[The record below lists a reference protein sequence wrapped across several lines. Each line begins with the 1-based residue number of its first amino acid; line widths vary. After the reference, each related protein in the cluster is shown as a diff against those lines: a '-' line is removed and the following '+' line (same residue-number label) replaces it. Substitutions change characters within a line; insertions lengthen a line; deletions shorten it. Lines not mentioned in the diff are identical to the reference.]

1 MPAQPAE
8 HLPNCRLF
16 LMPPSTLDAGTIS
29 ACIAAAAD
37 AGDVACLVL
46 PADKKLIEEVLPMAQ
61 QRDIAVLV
69 SGDSRSA
76 AYAGADGVHLAT
88 PLKTSKPHAQVSRPE
103 SQHRLRCVRFAPCR
117 HGSRRK
123 RIDYLAFDLSNQA
136 GQDLLEW
143 WTPLFEV
150 PCVGINAADE
160 ASCIAAIEAGADFI
174 MPPDAMWQSADAAA
188 ESVGPSDRGRTEGQA
203 MNRFTPCRL
212 QHCSP

>member
-46 PADKKLIEEVLPMAQ
+46 PANKKLIEEVLPMAQ

-88 PLKTSKPHAQVSRPE
+88 TLEDVEAARKSLGQKASIGFVAS
-103 SQHRLRCVRFAPCR
+103 
-117 HGSRRK
+117 GSRHAAMEAGESA
-123 RIDYLAFDLSNQA
+123 IDYLAFDLSNQA

-160 ASCIAAIEAGADFI
+160 ASCIAAIAAGADFI

-188 ESVGPSDRGRTEGQA
+188 DLSARLTQAGRRDA
-203 MNRFTPCRL
+203 P
-212 QHCSP
+212 

>member
-88 PLKTSKPHAQVSRPE
+88 TLEDVEAARKSLGQKASIGFVAS
-103 SQHRLRCVRFAPCR
+103 
-117 HGSRRK
+117 GSRHAAMEAGESE
-123 RIDYLAFDLSNQA
+123 IDYLAFDLSNQA

-160 ASCIAAIEAGADFI
+160 ASCIAAIAAGADFI

-188 ESVGPSDRGRTEGQA
+188 DLSARLTQAGRRDA
-203 MNRFTPCRL
+203 P
-212 QHCSP
+212 

>member
-46 PADKKLIEEVLPMAQ
+46 PANKKLIEEVLPMAQ

-88 PLKTSKPHAQVSRPE
+88 TLEDVEAARKSLGQKASIGFVAS
-103 SQHRLRCVRFAPCR
+103 
-117 HGSRRK
+117 GSRHAAMEAGESA
-123 RIDYLAFDLSNQA
+123 IDYLAFDLSNQA

-160 ASCIAAIEAGADFI
+160 ASCITAIAAGADFI
-174 MPPDAMWQSADAAA
+174 MPPDAMWQSADTAADLSA
-188 ESVGPSDRGRTEGQA
+188 RLTQAGRRDA
-203 MNRFTPCRL
+203 P
-212 QHCSP
+212 

>member
-88 PLKTSKPHAQVSRPE
+88 TLEDVEAARKSLGQKASIGFVAS
-103 SQHRLRCVRFAPCR
+103 
-117 HGSRRK
+117 GSRHAAMEAGESG
-123 RIDYLAFDLSNQA
+123 IDYLAFDLSNQA

-160 ASCIAAIEAGADFI
+160 ASCIAAIAAGADFI

-188 ESVGPSDRGRTEGQA
+188 DLSARLTQAGRRDA
-203 MNRFTPCRL
+203 P
-212 QHCSP
+212 

>member
-88 PLKTSKPHAQVSRPE
+88 TLEDVEAARKSLGQKASIGFVAS
-103 SQHRLRCVRFAPCR
+103 
-117 HGSRRK
+117 GSRHAAMEAGESA
-123 RIDYLAFDLSNQA
+123 IDYLAFDLSNQA

-160 ASCIAAIEAGADFI
+160 ASCIAAIAAGADFI

-188 ESVGPSDRGRTEGQA
+188 DLSARLTQAGRRDA
-203 MNRFTPCRL
+203 P
-212 QHCSP
+212 

>member
-88 PLKTSKPHAQVSRPE
+88 TLEDVEAARKSLGQKASIGFVAS
-103 SQHRLRCVRFAPCR
+103 
-117 HGSRRK
+117 GSRHAAMEAGESG
-123 RIDYLAFDLSNQA
+123 IDYLAFDLSNQA

-160 ASCIAAIEAGADFI
+160 ASCIAAIAAGADFI

-188 ESVGPSDRGRTEGQA
+188 DLSARLTQAGRRDE
-203 MNRFTPCRL
+203 P
-212 QHCSP
+212 

>member
-46 PADKKLIEEVLPMAQ
+46 PANKKLIEEVLPMAQ

-88 PLKTSKPHAQVSRPE
+88 TLEDVEAARKSLGQKASIGFVAS
-103 SQHRLRCVRFAPCR
+103 
-117 HGSRRK
+117 GSRHAAMEAGESA
-123 RIDYLAFDLSNQA
+123 IDYLAFDLSNQA

-160 ASCIAAIEAGADFI
+160 ASCITAIAAGADFI

-188 ESVGPSDRGRTEGQA
+188 DLSARLTQAGRRDA
-203 MNRFTPCRL
+203 P
-212 QHCSP
+212 